1 VLAHAASMT
10 NYDAIVIGARCAG
23 SPTALQLARKGYRVL
38 LVDKATFPSDTIS
51 THFIH
56 APGMAALARWGVAD
70 RISAL
75 NCPPVTGYRFDFGFF
90 TIAGT
95 PQPVDGIGVAYAPRR
110 YLLDTILVEAAA
122 AAGVE
127 IRTGFSVDEVLVE
140 NGVVVGIR
148 GRDDGGQEVTERAR
162 VVIGAD
168 GRRSLLAK
176 AVQPEQY
183 NEKPNLAAVYY
194 AYFSGV
200 PCTEFE
206 AHVRD
211 RRGWGVIPTNDD
223 LTLVVCGWPED
234 EFKANRRDVEGN
246 MLKSFEQSPEFAER
260 VRAGT
265 RETRVWG
272 AGDLAGFFRKPYGR
286 GWTLV
291 GDAGY
296 HKHPITA
303 MGITDA
309 FLDSERMVASLDDAF
324 SGRDTFDEAMARYQ
338 KERDEHVLPMYEMT
352 SDFAAIAPPPEE
364 TQQVLAAVSRDQQ
377 SMDQFASIQA
387 GTMPIPE
394 FFDPDNVAQIFA
406 RAT

>member
-1 VLAHAASMT
+1 MT

-38 LVDKATFPSDTIS
+38 MVDKATFPSDTIS
-51 THFIH
+51 THLIH
-56 APGMAALARWGVAD
+56 TPGMAALARWGVAN

-75 NCPPVTGYRFDFGFF
+75 NCPPVSGYRFDFGFF
-90 TIAGT
+90 TITGT
-95 PQPVDGIGVAYAPRR
+95 PQPVDGIAVAYAPRR
-110 YLLDTILVEAAA
+110 YLLDTILVETAAD
-122 AAGVE
+122 AGVE
-127 IRTGFSVDEVLVE
+127 IRSGFSVDEVLIE

-148 GRDDGGQEVTERAR
+148 GRDDGGKEVTERAR

-168 GRRSLLAK
+168 GRRSLVAK
-176 AVQPEQY
+176 AVQPAQY

-194 AYFSGV
+194 AYFSGI
-200 PCTEFE
+200 PGTEFE
-206 AHVRD
+206 VHIRD

-234 EFKANRRDVEGN
+234 EFKANRNDVEAN
-246 MLKSFEQSPEFAER
+246 MLKSFEQSPEFATH

-272 AGDLAGFFRKPYGR
+272 AGDLAGFFRKPYGP
-286 GWTLV
+286 GWILV

-309 FLDSERMVASLDDAF
+309 FLDSERMVTSLDDALT
-324 SGRDTFDEAMARYQ
+324 GRETFDEAMSNYQ
-338 KERDEHVLPMYEMT
+338 KVRDMHTLPMYEMT
-352 SDFAAIAPPPEE
+352 SDFASLEAPPEE
-364 TQQVLAAVSRDQQ
+364 QQQLLAAVSHDQR

-394 FFDPDNVAQIFA
+394 FFDPENVAQIFA